1 MASLTVKTGKYKDI
15 EIEVLMGF
23 YEKRSLW
30 AERLR
35 AVKEWLH
42 SQGQGRLKFADD
54 PGYYY
59 KVRYVKATECERQL
73 GKFGSFAATFVCEPY
88 VYLEAGEIAIPAGAL
103 VNEYTVAHPIYHIS
117 GEGQCTLTV
126 NKNAMVCNV
135 GQNLTIDTDR
145 LAAYREDGIDEK
157 REELFEEYLD
167 AKYSDFR
174 MKSLEDYDRLK
185 KVNMARRKTQSRYV
199 RNNLMDNAREHSNG
213 ESAFLYFSEKIK
225 EDGLYLLDEPE
236 NSLSPER
243 QQELVRFIED
253 SARFFGCQFV
263 IATHSPFLLAVR
275 NARIYDMDEEPVDV
289 KRWTQLPNVRAYY
302 DFFKK
307 HKEEFE

>member
-1 MASLTVKTGKYKDI
+1 MIYLSQFSFPDI
-15 EIEVLMGF
+15 EEEYDFLMAQARTCYDSYYPF
-23 YEKRSLW
+23 QIISKH
-30 AERLR
+30 RLR
-35 AVKEWLH
+35 MLDFEPVTFLYGGNGSGKTTVLNCIAEKL
-42 SQGQGRLKFADD
+42 RLNRDTRFNRTDFFEDYTRMCSYTADYGIPEESRIITSD
-54 PGYYY
+54 D
-59 KVRYVKATECERQL
+59 VFDFILNMR
-73 GKFGSFAATFVCEPY
+73 
-88 VYLEAGEIAIPAGAL
+88 AI
-103 VNEYTVAHPIYHIS
+103 N
-117 GEGQCTLTV
+117 
-126 NKNAMVCNV
+126 
-135 GQNLTIDTDR
+135 
-145 LAAYREDGIDEK
+145 DGIDEK

-307 HKEEFE
+307 HESEFER

>member
-1 MASLTVKTGKYKDI
+1 MIYLSQFSFPDI
-15 EIEVLMGF
+15 EEEYDFLMAQARTCYDSYYPF
-23 YEKRSLW
+23 QIISKH
-30 AERLR
+30 RLR
-35 AVKEWLH
+35 MLDFEPVTFLYGGNGSGKTTVLNCIAEKL
-42 SQGQGRLKFADD
+42 RLNRDTRFNRTDFFEDYTRMCSYTADY
-54 PGYYY
+54 G
-59 KVRYVKATECERQL
+59 
-73 GKFGSFAATFVCEPY
+73 
-88 VYLEAGEIAIPAGAL
+88 IPAESRIITSDDVFDFILNMRAI
-103 VNEYTVAHPIYHIS
+103 N
-117 GEGQCTLTV
+117 
-126 NKNAMVCNV
+126 
-135 GQNLTIDTDR
+135 
-145 LAAYREDGIDEK
+145 DGIDEK

-275 NARIYDMDEEPVDV
+275 NARIYDMDEDPVDV

-307 HKEEFE
+307 HQDEFE

>member
-1 MASLTVKTGKYKDI
+1 MIYLSQFSFPDI
-15 EIEVLMGF
+15 EEEYDFLMAQARTCYDSYYPF
-23 YEKRSLW
+23 QIISKH
-30 AERLR
+30 RLR
-35 AVKEWLH
+35 MLDFEPVTFLYGGNGSGKTTVLNCIAEKL
-42 SQGQGRLKFADD
+42 RLNRDTRFNRTDFFEDYTRMCSYTADY
-54 PGYYY
+54 G
-59 KVRYVKATECERQL
+59 
-73 GKFGSFAATFVCEPY
+73 
-88 VYLEAGEIAIPAGAL
+88 IPAESRIITSDDVFDFILNMRAI
-103 VNEYTVAHPIYHIS
+103 N
-117 GEGQCTLTV
+117 
-126 NKNAMVCNV
+126 
-135 GQNLTIDTDR
+135 
-145 LAAYREDGIDEK
+145 DGIDEK

-185 KVNMARRKTQSRYV
+185 KVNMARRTTQSRYV